1 VSAPAGITGDG
12 PGGPGD
18 RRQPGPPA
26 VPLAVE
32 VHLLGGTA
40 TVILCGDL
48 DLATRPLLAQRMAE
62 VLARKP
68 QRLVFD
74 LARVGFLDCGTAR
87 LIAGSAQG
95 LPGHAR
101 PVIRSP
107 VPLVRRVLA
116 VTGLDARCEVVS

>member
-1 VSAPAGITGDG
+1 VAAGITGDG
-12 PGGPGD
+12 PGGCGD
-18 RRQPGPPA
+18 RRQPGPP
-26 VPLAVE
+26 VSSLAVE

-40 TVILCGDL
+40 TIILCGDL
-48 DLATRPLLAQRMAE
+48 DLASRPLLARRLAE
-62 VLARKP
+62 VLAGKP

-87 LIAGSAQG
+87 LMAGSARH

-107 VPLVRRVLA
+107 APMVRRMLA
-116 VTGLDARCEVVS
+116 VTGLDASCEVVS